1 MTRTLAFLLAI
12 SVSLSAFAGFRGPAR
27 KSVGGSAGKSMTGVH
42 GQGSFAM
49 IQFELSRAFLAHT
62 EVTSGIQPMLIEQPS
77 HFFVAGSHENEHVI
91 ALQSTLGIRHHFG
104 GESAGTR
111 PFIEIAS
118 GPMWSSKR
126 VPATS
131 SRVNFYSYGSVGATF
146 RVRNGYAPYAG
157 VRFGHIS
164 NAGIV
169 ADRNPGYNIGSI
181 VFGVRFVR

>member
-1 MTRTLAFLLAI
+1 MNRTLAFLVAI
-12 SVSLSAFAGFRGPAR
+12 SVSLPAFAGLHGPTR
-27 KSVGGSAGKSMTGVH
+27 KSAGASAGKSMTGVH

-62 EVTSGIQPMLIEQPS
+62 EVTSGVQAMFIEQPS
-77 HFFVAGSHENEHVI
+77 HFFIADGRGNEHAI

-104 GESAGTR
+104 AESAPTR
-111 PFIEIAS
+111 PFIELAS
-118 GPMWSSKR
+118 GPMWSDKR

-131 SRVNFYSYGSVGATF
+131 SRVNFYSYGAIGATF
-146 RVRNGYAPYAG
+146 HARNGYAPYAG